1 MKFPITGYVVFVYN
15 DMIRSHRD
23 PHMGDMVLITR
34 EKLNK
39 DIVVVYYVEGYNLKR
54 QQRFH
59 YKVDELEKV
68 EEKCSKSEAL

>member
-1 MKFPITGYVVFVYN
+1 MQLRNGDLCRVVSN
-15 DMIRSHRD
+15 RSHRD
-23 PHMGDMVLITR
+23 PHIGDMVLITR

-39 DIVVVYYVEGYNLKR
+39 DIVVVYYVEGYNLNR

-68 EEKCSKSEAL
+68 EEPCKSETL